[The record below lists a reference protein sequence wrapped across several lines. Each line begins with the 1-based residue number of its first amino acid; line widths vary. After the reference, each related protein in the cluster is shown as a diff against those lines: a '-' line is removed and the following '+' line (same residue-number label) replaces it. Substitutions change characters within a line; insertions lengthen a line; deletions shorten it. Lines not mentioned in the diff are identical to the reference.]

1 MKLRK
6 DIVAAMFILVSSIQT
21 AGAQIVLSDLNF
33 WKFEHTENEEL
44 RGGPAVQLNTRPLV
58 EKIAEKDNEPLFH
71 LRKIGFEYTSSS
83 NIPSNQ
89 QREGIWITKGDNYHF
104 YSEMGLVDED
114 YTIWIEPKMIASE
127 NLSLDEH
134 PEGAFHPR
142 SGDHILRYPEESE
155 AYAKGFLHSGYG
167 LFPFANWYLFLG
179 KDNQKFGTGKHDSL
193 HFSNSAEPFP
203 MVRLGMISPYSGS
216 WGNLS
221 FLAYYGQMEADREVP
236 NAKFSGM
243 RFDWNSDQYFE
254 VGVSRSWFAG
264 GKEQN
269 NSFSHTYWDLT
280 NELFKPKSGI
290 ESRSDFRN
298 QQIVLDFRIKIPVL
312 KTVLYG
318 EWGRE
323 DHQFALKDSIIYW
336 DSTHGYILGLK
347 NIDLFF
353 PGFFWLFE
361 KANNV
366 QPSRYGASAPWYNHS
381 EYKSG
386 WTYKK
391 QTLGHHMG
399 ADSQDLF
406 FALGFE
412 GPQFSIMF
420 YQDAEEHGIRTIELN
435 RRELKMETGFKGFW
449 NFMPDFYWDFEFQMQ
464 KYKNFGEVTDN
475 TIEST
480 MVIMGIR
487 YQI

>member
-1 MKLRK
+1 
-6 DIVAAMFILVSSIQT
+6 
-21 AGAQIVLSDLNF
+21 
-33 WKFEHTENEEL
+33 
-44 RGGPAVQLNTRPLV
+44 
-58 EKIAEKDNEPLFH
+58 
-71 LRKIGFEYTSSS
+71 
-83 NIPSNQ
+83 
-89 QREGIWITKGDNYHF
+89 
-104 YSEMGLVDED
+104 
-114 YTIWIEPKMIASE
+114 
-127 NLSLDEH
+127 
-134 PEGAFHPR
+134 
-142 SGDHILRYPEESE
+142 
-155 AYAKGFLHSGYG
+155 
-167 LFPFANWYLFLG
+167 
-179 KDNQKFGTGKHDSL
+179 
-193 HFSNSAEPFP
+193 
-203 MVRLGMISPYSGS
+203 
-216 WGNLS
+216 
-221 FLAYYGQMEADREVP
+221 
-236 NAKFSGM
+236 
-243 RFDWNSDQYFE
+243 
-254 VGVSRSWFAG
+254 
-264 GKEQN
+264 
-269 NSFSHTYWDLT
+269 
-280 NELFKPKSGI
+280 
-290 ESRSDFRN
+290 
-298 QQIVLDFRIKIPVL
+298 
-312 KTVLYG
+312 
-318 EWGRE
+318 
-323 DHQFALKDSIIYW
+323 
-336 DSTHGYILGLK
+336 K
-347 NIDLFF
+347 NIDLFL